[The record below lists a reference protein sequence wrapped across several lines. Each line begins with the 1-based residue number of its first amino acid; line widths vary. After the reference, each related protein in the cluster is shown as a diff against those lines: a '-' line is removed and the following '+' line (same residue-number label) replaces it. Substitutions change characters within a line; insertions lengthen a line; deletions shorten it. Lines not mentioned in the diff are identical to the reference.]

1 MSEETVQEQE
11 NPTTVLIRMLAE
23 AQAEMP
29 NPKKEREGQKGYQ
42 KYKYATLDKVLD
54 IVKAPLNARGIFITQ
69 PTGMTDD
76 GRMRVQ
82 TVVFRDGAQMVLDT
96 KPFEYDSD
104 PQEFGKRETY
114 ARRYSLLTAF
124 GLAGEDDTDGDTG
137 PKKAPGAS
145 ARAATKATGK
155 DKPETSPEE
164 RRKKMLAKCAQLA
177 AKCIENGVSA
187 GTTDTYMVSTFNV
200 QTMNDLT
207 DEQLVE
213 FGKYLRDMEKKSAEE
228 KARKEAQQ

>member
-1 MSEETVQEQE
+1 
-11 NPTTVLIRMLAE
+11 
-23 AQAEMP
+23 
-29 NPKKEREGQKGYQ
+29 
-42 KYKYATLDKVLD
+42 
-54 IVKAPLNARGIFITQ
+54 
-69 PTGMTDD
+69 
-76 GRMRVQ
+76 MRVQ
-82 TVVFRDGAQMVLDT
+82 TVVMHEGERIVLDT
-96 KPFEYDSD
+96 KPYEYDSD

>member
-1 MSEETVQEQE
+1 MADETSQETPMAE
-11 NPTTVLIRMLAE
+11 LIRLLAD

-29 NPKKEREGQKGYQ
+29 NPKKDREGQKGYQ

-137 PKKAPGAS
+137 PKKEAAKKAPAKS
-145 ARAATKATGK
+145 QEPQQVP
-155 DKPETSPEE
+155 D
-164 RRKKMLAKCAQLA
+164 RRTRMLAKVASYKAQLMERGLKEEGLDA
-177 AKCIENGVSA
+177 YLPAHYGVESV
-187 GTTDTYMVSTFNV
+187 DK
-200 QTMNDLT
+200 LT
-207 DEQLVE
+207 DDQLIDYGKQLAKTLEDYKGGEQ
-213 FGKYLRDMEKKSAEE
+213 
-228 KARKEAQQ
+228 Q

>member
-1 MSEETVQEQE
+1 MAEETKSLA
-11 NPTTVLIRMLAE
+11 TLLAE

-29 NPKKEREGQKGYQ
+29 NPKKSREGQKGYQ
-42 KYKYATLDKVLD
+42 KYKYATLDTVVD
-54 IVKAPLNARGIFITQ
+54 IIKKPLNSRGIFLTQ
-69 PTGMTDD
+69 PCEKVED
-76 GRMRVQ
+76 GTMCVQ
-82 TVVFRDGAQMVLDT
+82 TVVMHEGERIVLDT
-96 KPFEYDSD
+96 KPYEYDSD
-104 PQEFGKRETY
+104 PQEFGRRETY

>member
-1 MSEETVQEQE
+1 MADEIIQDTPMAE
-11 NPTTVLIRMLAE
+11 LIRFLAE

-29 NPKKEREGQKGYQ
+29 NPKKDREGQKGYQ

-137 PKKAPGAS
+137 PKVPANSANHVLGKTTAP
-145 ARAATKATGK
+145 KPV
-155 DKPETSPEE
+155 DK
-164 RRKKMLAKCAQLA
+164 RKKMLARIAQLK
-177 AKCIENGVSA
+177 AKLMERGLTEEGLDAYLPAHYKVDSI
-187 GTTDTYMVSTFNV
+187 DK
-200 QTMNDLT
+200 LT
-207 DEQLVE
+207 DEQLIDYGKQLAKTVE
-213 FGKYLRDMEKKSAEE
+213 EQKEGKADVD
-228 KARKEAQQ
+228 

>member
-1 MSEETVQEQE
+1 MAEETKSLA
-11 NPTTVLIRMLAE
+11 TLLAE

-29 NPKKEREGQKGYQ
+29 NPKKSREGQKGYQ
-42 KYKYATLDKVLD
+42 KYKYATLDAVVD
-54 IVKAPLNARGIFITQ
+54 IIKKPLNSRGIFLTQ
-69 PTGMTDD
+69 PCEKTDD
-76 GRMRVQ
+76 GTMRVR
-82 TVVFRDGAQMVLDT
+82 TVVMHGSESLVLDT
-96 KPFEYDSD
+96 KPYEYDSD

-187 GTTDTYMVSTFNV
+187 GTTDTHMVSTFNV

>member
-1 MSEETVQEQE
+1 MADETIQETPMAE
-11 NPTTVLIRMLAE
+11 LIRLLAE

-29 NPKKEREGQKGYQ
+29 NPKKDREGQKGYQ

-137 PKKAPGAS
+137 PKKEAAKKAPAK
-145 ARAATKATGK
+145 RQEPQQVP
-155 DKPETSPEE
+155 D
-164 RRKKMLAKCAQLA
+164 RRTRMLAKVASYKAQLMERGLKEEGLDA
-177 AKCIENGVSA
+177 YLPAHYDVDSVDK
-187 GTTDTYMVSTFNV
+187 
-200 QTMNDLT
+200 LT
-207 DEQLVE
+207 EEQLIDY
-213 FGKYLRDMEKKSAEE
+213 GKQLAKTLEDYKGGD
-228 KARKEAQQ
+228 QQ

>member
-1 MSEETVQEQE
+1 MAEETAQEQE

-29 NPKKEREGQKGYQ
+29 NPKKDREGQKGYQ

-137 PKKAPGAS
+137 PKKQEQQAPKRPAPNPV
-145 ARAATKATGK
+145 
-155 DKPETSPEE
+155 DK
-164 RRKKMLAKCAQLA
+164 RKKMLARVAQLKA
-177 AKCIENGVSA
+177 TLMERGLTEDGLDAYLIAHYDVDSA
-187 GTTDTYMVSTFNV
+187 DK
-200 QTMNDLT
+200 LT
-207 DEQLVE
+207 DEQLVDY
-213 FGKYLRDMEKKSAEE
+213 GKQLAKTVEE
-228 KARKEAQQ
+228 YKGEQTDEH

>member
-1 MSEETVQEQE
+1 MAEETKSLA
-11 NPTTVLIRMLAE
+11 TLLAE

-29 NPKKEREGQKGYQ
+29 NPKKSREGQKGYQ
-42 KYKYATLDKVLD
+42 KYKYATLDAVVD
-54 IVKAPLNARGIFITQ
+54 IIKKPLNARGIFLTQ
-69 PTGMTDD
+69 QCEKAED
-76 GRMRVQ
+76 GTMRVQ
-82 TVVFRDGAQMVLDT
+82 TVVMHEGERIVLDT
-96 KPFEYDSD
+96 KPYEYDSD

>member
-1 MSEETVQEQE
+1 MADETIQETPMSE
-11 NPTTVLIRMLAE
+11 LIRLLAE

-29 NPKKEREGQKGYQ
+29 NPKKDREGQKGYQ

-137 PKKAPGAS
+137 PKKEAAKKAPAKRQES
-145 ARAATKATGK
+145 QQVP
-155 DKPETSPEE
+155 D
-164 RRKKMLAKCAQLA
+164 RRTRMLAKVASYKAQLMERGLKEEGLDA
-177 AKCIENGVSA
+177 YLPAHYDVDSVDK
-187 GTTDTYMVSTFNV
+187 
-200 QTMNDLT
+200 LT
-207 DEQLVE
+207 EEQLIDY
-213 FGKYLRDMEKKSAEE
+213 GKQLAKTLEDYKGGE
-228 KARKEAQQ
+228 QQ

>member
-1 MSEETVQEQE
+1 MEETKSLS
-11 NPTTVLIRMLAE
+11 TLLAE

-29 NPKKEREGQKGYQ
+29 NPKKDREGQKGYQ

-137 PKKAPGAS
+137 PAKAAPKPASKAAQPKKAQQVP
-145 ARAATKATGK
+145 
-155 DKPETSPEE
+155 D
-164 RRKKMLAKCAQLA
+164 RRTRMLAKV
-177 AKCIENGVSA
+177 AKYKATLMERGLSEDGLNA
-187 GTTDTYMVSTFNV
+187 YLTAHYNV
-200 QTMNDLT
+200 DSPDKLT
-207 DEQLVE
+207 DEQLIDYGKQLAKTVE
-213 FGKYLRDMEKKSAEE
+213 EYEGKETPNVD
-228 KARKEAQQ
+228 

>member
-1 MSEETVQEQE
+1 MAEDTKSLAT
-11 NPTTVLIRMLAE
+11 LLAE

-29 NPKKEREGQKGYQ
+29 NPKKSREGQKGYQ
-42 KYKYATLDKVLD
+42 KYKYATLDAVVD
-54 IVKAPLNARGIFITQ
+54 IIKKPLNARGIFLTQ
-69 PTGMTDD
+69 PCEKAED
-76 GRMRVQ
+76 GTMRVQ
-82 TVVFRDGAQMVLDT
+82 TVVMHEGERIVLDT
-96 KPFEYDSD
+96 KPYEYDSD

>member
-1 MSEETVQEQE
+1 MAEETKSLA
-11 NPTTVLIRMLAE
+11 TLLAE

-29 NPKKEREGQKGYQ
+29 NPKKSREGQKGYQ
-42 KYKYATLDKVLD
+42 KYKYATLDTVVD
-54 IVKAPLNARGIFITQ
+54 IIKKPLNSRGIFLTQ
-69 PTGMTDD
+69 PCEKVED
-76 GRMRVQ
+76 GTMRVQ
-82 TVVFRDGAQMVLDT
+82 TVVMHEGERIVLDT
-96 KPFEYDSD
+96 KPYEYDSD

-124 GLAGEDDTDGDTG
+124 GLAGENDTDGDTG

>member
-1 MSEETVQEQE
+1 MADEIIQDTPIAE
-11 NPTTVLIRMLAE
+11 LIRFLAE

-29 NPKKEREGQKGYQ
+29 NPKKNREGQKGYQ

-124 GLAGEDDTDGDTG
+124 GLSGEDDTDGDTG
-137 PKKAPGAS
+137 PKVPANPANHVLGKTTAP
-145 ARAATKATGK
+145 KPV
-155 DKPETSPEE
+155 DK
-164 RRKKMLAKCAQLA
+164 RKKMLARIAQLK
-177 AKCIENGVSA
+177 AKLMELGLTEEGLDAYLPAHYKVDSI
-187 GTTDTYMVSTFNV
+187 DK
-200 QTMNDLT
+200 LT
-207 DEQLVE
+207 DEQLIDYGKQLAKTVE
-213 FGKYLRDMEKKSAEE
+213 EQKEGKADVD
-228 KARKEAQQ
+228 